1 MSSPWDSYRAPKQRY
16 AQTEWESG
24 TGFRIER
31 PAWTKQANCKDE
43 PTTTFYPAPGDVEKL
58 RRAKSICKEC
68 VVRHDCLES
77 ALESSERFGIWG
89 GKSARERSLILRA
102 QRLLN
107 SGSSKHFQED
117 EGDSE
122 VTS

>member
-1 MSSPWDSYRAPKQRY
+1 MSGTWGTYQPRGQRY

-24 TGFRIER
+24 SGFRIDR
-31 PAWTKQANCKDE
+31 PKWTREASCKEE

-68 VVRHDCLES
+68 PVRQECLTS
-77 ALESSERFGIWG
+77 ALETGERFGIWG

-102 QRLLN
+102 RRLLAGN
-107 SGSSKHFQED
+107 PITED
-117 EGDSE
+117 EEETD
-122 VTS
+122 

>member
-24 TGFRIER
+24 SGFRIER
-31 PAWTKQANCKDE
+31 PLWTREAACKEE

-58 RRAKSICKEC
+58 RRAKSICKDCPVRTEC
-68 VVRHDCLES
+68 LTS

-102 QRLLN
+102 QRILN
-107 SGSSKHFQED
+107 GGNMRQED
-117 EGDSE
+117 EEDE
-122 VTS
+122 D

>member
-1 MSSPWDSYRAPKQRY
+1 MSGIWEHHRAPKQRY

-31 PAWTKQANCKDE
+31 PAWMKKRNCNDE

-68 VVRHDCLES
+68 EVRHDCLEM
-77 ALESSERFGIWG
+77 ALESGERFGIWG

-107 SGSSKHFQED
+107 GGSSQKSEED
-117 EGDSE
+117 DFEE
-122 VTS
+122 